1 MTLAGAFLLT
11 PLVFA
16 LARVAAVRF
25 PSPWTNPVGLSV
37 LALIVIVR
45 FTPLDLAAYQQASSP
60 WLWLL
65 RPAVVAL
72 GWLMYRQRE
81 RLAEL
86 LAPLLAGVTIGTV
99 LSMLA
104 TPLIA
109 RALGAGE
116 ALQRALALKS
126 VTSAVG
132 VDLAS
137 RVGADPALAVP
148 LIILAGILGAAFGAP
163 LLRALGIV
171 DRAVMGISVGTNSHG
186 IGTAGVA
193 KEGPLA
199 TAASGLAMGAS
210 AIATALFAPPVW
222 WVLGWA
228 PFG

>member
-1 MTLAGAFLLT
+1 MILAAAFILT
-11 PLVFA
+11 PVVYA
-16 LARVAAVRF
+16 LARALAVRF
-25 PSPWTNPVGLSV
+25 PSPWTNPVGVSV

-45 FTPLDLAAYQQASSP
+45 FSELELGDYQEASSP

-72 GWLMYRQRE
+72 GWLMYQQRD

-86 LAPLLAGVTIGTV
+86 VWPLVAGVVVGTV
-99 LSMLA
+99 VSMLV

-132 VDLAS
+132 VDLAG
-137 RVGADPALAVP
+137 RVGAEPGLTVP

-163 LLRALGIV
+163 LLRAAGMR
-171 DRAVMGISVGTNSHG
+171 DRAVMGVAVGTNSHG
-186 IGTAGVA
+186 IGTAGVS

-210 AIATALFAPPVW
+210 ALATALFAPVAW
-222 WVLGWA
+222 WLLGWP